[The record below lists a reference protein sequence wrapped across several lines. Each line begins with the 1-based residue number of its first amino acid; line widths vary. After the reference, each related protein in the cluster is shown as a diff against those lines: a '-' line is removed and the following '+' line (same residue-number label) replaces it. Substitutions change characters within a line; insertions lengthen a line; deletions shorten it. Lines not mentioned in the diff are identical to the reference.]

1 MYIVLAGAGRAGAQL
16 TAQLTQSQH
25 DIVVID
31 IDESTCEDVY
41 AQTGALVV
49 NGSATDISVLKEAGI
64 ERADVALALMRNDAD
79 NLAFCLLA
87 KQFGVPR
94 IMGRARN
101 PIYREAYE
109 IAGATEVVEVTS
121 LVVHQLFMAIEQ
133 PRIRRLASLDEGQA
147 EVVLLSIPS
156 NALVAGQTVQ
166 EIAQDNAFPKDCVF
180 AGIYRPEQDDFIMP
194 RGGERILGGD
204 QVFLAAAAPDITE
217 ASDYLLRE

>member
-1 MYIVLAGAGRAGAQL
+1 
-16 TAQLTQSQH
+16 
-25 DIVVID
+25 VVID

-41 AQTGALVV
+41 AETGALVV

-64 ERADVALALMRNDAD
+64 ERADVALALMRDDAD

-166 EIAQDNAFPKDCVF
+166 EIAQDSAFPKDCVF